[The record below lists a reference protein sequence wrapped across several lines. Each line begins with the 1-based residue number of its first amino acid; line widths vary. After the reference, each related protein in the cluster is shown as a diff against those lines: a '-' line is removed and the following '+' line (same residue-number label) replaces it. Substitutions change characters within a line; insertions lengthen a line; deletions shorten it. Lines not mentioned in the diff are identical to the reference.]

1 MCCATRN
8 ATHAQLPDHHRTQKQ
23 RSNHDRR
30 DQANPCGHKTRRAR
44 SCKAHQSGE
53 RDFRSTWKVSGVR
66 APHRVNTDRSEDRGG
81 STCEDGSAPLTEVCD
96 HGGDCD
102 GDDCLR
108 PRTGQLGLAK
118 LRGGISEGGELL
130 DVEASGRAL
139 PTHMLLRSAQG

>member
-1 MCCATRN
+1 MRSATRN

-30 DQANPCGHKTRRAR
+30 DQANPCGHKTRRAC
-44 SCKAHQSGE
+44 SGKAHQSGE

-66 APHRVNTDRSEDRGG
+66 AAHRVDADRSEDGG
-81 STCEDGSAPLTEVCD
+81 RSACEDGGAPLTEVCD
-96 HGGDCD
+96 HGGNRN
-102 GDDCLR
+102 GDDRLR

-118 LRGGISEGGELL
+118 LCGGISEGGELL